1 MFLER
6 KGCGET
12 QLPRQSVNRGEK
24 IMQEKITLIG
34 ESIEAIDEQIM
45 RELVLGRVDRAE
57 DIPADED
64 CEAVFEIETK
74 VTGR

>member
-1 MFLER
+1 
-6 KGCGET
+6 
-12 QLPRQSVNRGEK
+12 
-24 IMQEKITLIG
+24 MQEKITLIG